1 MKPWECAREQDVL
14 DALASRRWPDRDPE
28 IAAHIAAC
36 GVCSDLVEVAAAFR
50 DDQEASWSEEVAL
63 PPGEVIWWR
72 TQVRART
79 DAQRLA
85 ARPITIVQGLGA
97 ATVIAAAIAMLV
109 LGNVPFGSALAWLTG
124 EFSTLVSRVPLTA
137 DVAGVVL
144 RGSLL
149 AVGVWLAA
157 IPIAVYLTSDE

>member
-28 IAAHIAAC
+28 IAAHIAGC
-36 GVCSDLVEVAAAFR
+36 SVCTDLVQVAAAFR
-50 DDQEASWSEEVAL
+50 DGHEASWSETAVL
-63 PPGEVIWWR
+63 PSAEVIWWR
-72 TQVRART
+72 AQVRART

-97 ATVIAAAIAMLV
+97 ATAIAAAVVIIV
-109 LGNVPFGSALAWLTG
+109 VGNVPFGSALQWLSG
-124 EFSTLVSRVPLTA
+124 EFTTLASRVALNA

-149 AVGVWLAA
+149 ALGAWLAA
-157 IPIAVYLTSDE
+157 LPIAVYLSGDE